1 MMTIDAM
8 QRLERRCDSDSYKIP
23 ATTLITSTLVKGVI
37 KHDLVEQLD
46 QVSFYHTFA
55 DVNATSVVA
64 GLLFELLGHARLLE
78 GTTLTLR
85 PMIKSQWR
93 TLFHRKS
100 QGKQVATR

>member
-1 MMTIDAM
+1 VIVIRTKY
-8 QRLERRCDSDSYKIP
+8 RLPPHINTCE
-23 ATTLITSTLVKGVI
+23 GVI

-64 GLLFELLGHARLLE
+64 GLLFESLGHARLME
-78 GTTLTLR
+78 GITLTLR

-93 TLFHRKS
+93 TLFHWKS
-100 QGKQVATR
+100 RGEQVATR